1 MSLYNKCIPELKAK
15 YKYYCNCLNKL
26 KNILKRR
33 YYEQKFNTAKSDIK
47 QTWKLVNEVISRKKK
62 DTVSCTEFKKD
73 NEHITDKLLIDLMN
87 ILLMSELTL
96 QRK

>member
-1 MSLYNKCIPELKAK
+1 MS
-15 YKYYCNCLNKL
+15 
-26 KNILKRR
+26 KNSTLL
-33 YYEQKFNTAKSDIK
+33 KSDIK

-62 DTVSCTEFKKD
+62 DTVSSTEFKKD
-73 NEHITDKLLIDLMN
+73 NEHITDKRELFIDSMN

>member
-1 MSLYNKCIPELKAK
+1 MS
-15 YKYYCNCLNKL
+15 
-26 KNILKRR
+26 KNSTLL
-33 YYEQKFNTAKSDIK
+33 KSDIK

>member
-1 MSLYNKCIPELKAK
+1 MS
-15 YKYYCNCLNKL
+15 
-26 KNILKRR
+26 KNSTLL
-33 YYEQKFNTAKSDIK
+33 KSDIK

-73 NEHITDKLLIDLMN
+73 NERITDKLLIDLMN